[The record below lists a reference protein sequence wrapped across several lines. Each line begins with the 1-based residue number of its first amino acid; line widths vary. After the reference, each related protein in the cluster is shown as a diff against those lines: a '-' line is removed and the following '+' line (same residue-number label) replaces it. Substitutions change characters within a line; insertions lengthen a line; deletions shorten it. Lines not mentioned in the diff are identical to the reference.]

1 MRMMIRITLPT
12 DTMNTRITDGSF
24 QTVLQ
29 NYVAEFKPEAVY
41 FVAENGVRTMYM
53 FADMASTSQLPAVVE
68 PPFLAYEAAVDVT
81 PAMNLDDLKAAM
93 PHIQAAV
100 TNYAAK

>member
-12 DTMNTRITDGSF
+12 DTMNARITDGSF
-24 QTVLQ
+24 QTLLQ
-29 NYVAEFKPEAVY
+29 NYLAEFKPEAVY
-41 FVAENGVRTMYM
+41 FVVENGARTMYM
-53 FADMASTSQLPAVVE
+53 FADLANTPQLSAVVE

-93 PHIQAAV
+93 PAIQAAV
-100 TNYAAK
+100 KNYVRK